1 MNGSEQISR
10 ILEYHMRNA
19 EEAVKK
25 TPEEEEI
32 ERNKRQLDALAEC
45 VDKYFREEDDMK
57 FLELKKCPNCKRI
70 IKSLLVESEESKIS
84 VKTMESYY
92 KVKEFGFYCESCEI
106 IFRFEELSK
115 FTKSKDY

>member
-1 MNGSEQISR
+1 MSR
-10 ILEYHMRNA
+10 ILEYHMSNA
-19 EEAVKK
+19 EKSVKK

-45 VDKYFREEDDMK
+45 VDKRLKEDEEEDMK

-84 VKTMESYY
+84 VKTLNSLY
-92 KVKEFGFYCESCEI
+92 KVKEFGFYCEFCEI